1 MAAGFHRTVSR
12 RVAAG
17 GLAAAVG
24 LGAAPAGPHRIV
36 SLNPCL
42 DAQLVHIAD
51 RRQIAGLSRLS
62 REPATSTLADL
73 AATLPSVGDTAEAVI
88 LKRPDLVLASA
99 HTSAATRQALERL
112 GVPVAVF
119 ETPASLAASLDQ
131 VRRIAS
137 LAHRPERG
145 EALAARIRA
154 ALDTAA
160 PRPGGRRPEVL
171 IRMSGGIS
179 PGAGTLTDDLLSRLG
194 LDNAAGRLGVRG
206 WGLVRLE
213 ALLAAPPEVLV
224 LADDGGRSG
233 RADQTVRH
241 PALVALDARVLKRD
255 LPERLLFCGGPVLI
269 EAAAELARIRDSA
282 LGMRP

>member
-24 LGAAPAGPHRIV
+24 LGAAPVGPHRIV

-62 REPATSTLADL
+62 RNSATSTLADL
-73 AATLPSVGDTAEAVI
+73 AVTLPSVGDTAEAVI

-99 HTSAATRQALERL
+99 HTSAATRRALERL

-131 VRRIAS
+131 VRRIAA
-137 LAHRPERG
+137 LARRPERG

-194 LDNAAGRLGVRG
+194 LSNAAGRLGVRG

-241 PALVALDARVLKRD
+241 PALMALDARVLTRD
-255 LPERLLFCGGPVLI
+255 FPERLLFCGGPVLI

-282 LGMRP
+282 LEIRP

>member
-1 MAAGFHRTVSR
+1 MAAGFQGPVSR

-17 GLAAAVG
+17 GVAAAVG
-24 LGAAPAGPHRIV
+24 LGAASGGPHRIV

-62 REPATSTLADL
+62 RDPATSTLADL

-88 LKRPDLVLASA
+88 LMRPDLVLAST
-99 HTSAATRQALERL
+99 HTSAATRRALERL
-112 GVPVAVF
+112 GAPVAVF

-131 VRRIAS
+131 VRRIAA

-145 EALAARIRA
+145 ESLAGRIRV
-154 ALDTAA
+154 ALNQAA
-160 PRPGGRRPEVL
+160 PRPGSRRPEVL
-171 IRMSGGIS
+171 IRMSGGVS

-194 LDNAAGRLGVRG
+194 LENAAGRLGVRG

-224 LADDGGRSG
+224 LADDGGRAG
-233 RADQTVRH
+233 RADRTVRH
-241 PALVALDARVLKRD
+241 PALAGLDARVLTRD
-255 LPERLLFCGGPVLI
+255 LPERLLFCGGAILI
-269 EAAAELARIRDSA
+269 EAAGELARIRNSA
-282 LGMRP
+282 LEMRP